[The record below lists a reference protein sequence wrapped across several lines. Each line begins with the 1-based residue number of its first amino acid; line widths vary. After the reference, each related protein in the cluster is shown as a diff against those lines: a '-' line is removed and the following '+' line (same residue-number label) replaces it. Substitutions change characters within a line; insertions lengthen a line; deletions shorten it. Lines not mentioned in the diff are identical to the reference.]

1 MLPLIICFSLR
12 RSENVWENLDWYMRR
27 EKEHDVHAA
36 VGAGLGSLHEPNFLC
51 DCVQIT
57 YSSWCAKGDSRVK
70 KKGSLYLASLI
81 FYLPHL

>member
-1 MLPLIICFSLR
+1 
-12 RSENVWENLDWYMRR
+12 MRR

-57 YSSWCAKGDSRVK
+57 YSSWCAKG
-70 KKGSLYLASLI
+70 GLCI
-81 FYLPHL
+81 LPL